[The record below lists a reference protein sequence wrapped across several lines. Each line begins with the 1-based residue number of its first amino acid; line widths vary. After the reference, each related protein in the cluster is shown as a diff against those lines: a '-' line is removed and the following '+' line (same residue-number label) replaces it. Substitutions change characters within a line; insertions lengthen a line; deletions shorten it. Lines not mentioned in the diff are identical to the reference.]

1 MIQATPVFL
10 VPLDRMKD
18 LRTLN
23 IYFRKYRGRL
33 LLGLL
38 FVSLSN
44 YFGILAPQ
52 ITGYVVDQVEFRMHN
67 DASSLQAD
75 LPTKTFYDPLVEAF
89 IRVMDAG
96 QRPFSSLVL
105 WCGILLL
112 AVALLR
118 GFFMFLM
125 RQTLIVMSRHIE
137 YDQKRALYDQY
148 QRLDAGF
155 YKSNRTGDLMSRI
168 SEDVSRVRM
177 YTGPS
182 IMYLTNLTVLIG
194 FSLFY
199 MFRENALL
207 TLYVLSPLPILAAAI
222 YFVNNVINRRSERI
236 QAQLSDITTH
246 AQESYSGIRVIKS
259 FGQEAAMSGFFRRHA
274 EDYRHST
281 LGLAMVEA
289 VYFPSIGLLIG
300 LSTLLTI
307 FMGGIY
313 QLNNEVS
320 SGTIAEF
327 VVYINMLTFPVSAI
341 GWVASM
347 IQRAAASQKRINEFL
362 NTEPT
367 VKDPSGPSILP
378 RFNEIRF
385 NQVCFTY
392 PNTGIQALTNF
403 SLTIKKGEKVAIIG
417 KTGSGKSTIAQLLL
431 RHFDPTSGDIR
442 IDGSALY
449 KLKLSSLRDGISY
462 VPQDTFLFSA
472 SIAQNIRFGDPY
484 ADDDMI
490 RTAARR
496 AAIDTEI
503 ESFPDG
509 YQTKVGERG
518 VNLSGGQKQ
527 RISIARALCRKAPVL
542 IFDDCLS
549 AVDAA
554 TEHRILSG
562 LKEALQ
568 ERTAIIITH
577 RIFSLLEFDRI
588 LVLEN
593 GSIIESGTHEQLLA
607 LQGYYYHL
615 HRKQQER

>member
-1 MIQATPVFL
+1 
-10 VPLDRMKD
+10 MKE
-18 LRTLN
+18 LATLN
-23 IYFRKYRGRL
+23 VYFRKYRGRL

-38 FVSLSN
+38 FVFLSN

-52 ITGYVVDQVEFRMHN
+52 ITGYVVDQVEVRMGQP
-67 DASSLQAD
+67 SSGPEAKV
-75 LPTKTFYDPLVEAF
+75 PGKAFYDPLVETF
-89 IRVMDAG
+89 IRTMDVEH
-96 QRPFSSLVL
+96 RPFSSLVL

-112 AVALLR
+112 SVALLR

-137 YDQKRALYDQY
+137 YDQKRELYDHY
-148 QRLDAGF
+148 QRLDAAF
-155 YKSNRTGDLMSRI
+155 YKANRTGDLMSRI

-182 IMYLTNLTVLIG
+182 VMYLTNLTVLIG

-199 MFRENALL
+199 MFRENAML

-222 YFVNNVINRRSERI
+222 YYVNNVINRRSERI
-236 QAQLSDITTH
+236 QAQLSDITIH

-259 FGQEAAMSGFFRRHA
+259 FGQESAMSGFFRHHA

-313 QLNNEVS
+313 QLNQQVS

-362 NTEPT
+362 NTEPK
-367 VKDPSGPSILP
+367 VKDPLGPSRVP
-378 RFNEIRF
+378 DFHEIRF
-385 NQVCFTY
+385 EEVSFTY
-392 PNTGIQALTNF
+392 PNTGIRAITDFNLTV
-403 SLTIKKGEKVAIIG
+403 KRGEKVAIIG

-431 RHFDPTSGDIR
+431 RHFDPTSGTIHL
-442 IDGSALY
+442 DGTDLRQF
-449 KLKLSSLRDGISY
+449 KLQSIRDGISY

-472 SIAQNIRFGDPY
+472 SIAQNIRFGDPD
-484 ADDDMI
+484 ADDQKI
-490 RTAARR
+490 RNAARR
-496 AAIDTEI
+496 AAIDAEI
-503 ESFPDG
+503 EAFPDG
-509 YQTKVGERG
+509 YATRVGERG

-527 RISIARALCRKAPVL
+527 RISIARALCRQAPVL

-554 TEHRILSG
+554 TEHRILAG
-562 LKEALQ
+562 LKEALTD
-568 ERTAIIITH
+568 RTAIIITH
-577 RIFSLLEFDRI
+577 RIFSLLEFDRV
-588 LVLEN
+588 LVLED
-593 GSIIESGTHEQLLA
+593 GKIVESGTHDQLLA
-607 LQGYYYHL
+607 LQGYYNAL

>member
-1 MIQATPVFL
+1 
-10 VPLDRMKD
+10 MKE
-18 LRTLN
+18 LATLN
-23 IYFRKYRGRL
+23 VYFRKYRGRL

-38 FVSLSN
+38 FVFLSN

-52 ITGYVVDQVEFRMHN
+52 ITGYVVDQVEVRMGQP
-67 DASSLQAD
+67 SSGPEAKV
-75 LPTKTFYDPLVEAF
+75 PGKAFYDPLVETF
-89 IRVMDAG
+89 IRTMDVEH
-96 QRPFSSLVL
+96 RPFSSLVL

-112 AVALLR
+112 SVALLR

-137 YDQKRALYDQY
+137 YDQKRELYDHY
-148 QRLDAGF
+148 QRLDAAF
-155 YKSNRTGDLMSRI
+155 YKANRTGDLMSRI

-182 IMYLTNLTVLIG
+182 VMYLTNLTVLIG

-199 MFRENALL
+199 MFRENAML

-222 YFVNNVINRRSERI
+222 YYVNNVINRRSERI
-236 QAQLSDITTH
+236 QAQLSDITIH

-259 FGQEAAMSGFFRRHA
+259 FGQESAMSGFFRHHA

-313 QLNNEVS
+313 QLNQQVS

-362 NTEPT
+362 NTEPK
-367 VKDPSGPSILP
+367 VKDPLGPSRVP
-378 RFNEIRF
+378 DFNEIRF
-385 NQVCFTY
+385 EEVSFTY
-392 PNTGIQALTNF
+392 PNTGIRAITDFNLTV
-403 SLTIKKGEKVAIIG
+403 KRGEKVAIIG

-431 RHFDPTSGDIR
+431 RHFDPTSGTIHL
-442 IDGSALY
+442 DGTDLRQF
-449 KLKLSSLRDGISY
+449 KLQSIRDGISY

-472 SIAQNIRFGDPY
+472 SIAQNIRFGDPD
-484 ADDDMI
+484 ADDQKI
-490 RTAARR
+490 RNAARR
-496 AAIDTEI
+496 AAIDAEI
-503 ESFPDG
+503 EAFPDG
-509 YQTKVGERG
+509 YATRVGERG

-527 RISIARALCRKAPVL
+527 RISIARALCRQAPVL

-554 TEHRILSG
+554 TEHRILAG
-562 LKEALQ
+562 LKEALTD
-568 ERTAIIITH
+568 RTAIIITH
-577 RIFSLLEFDRI
+577 RIFSLLEFDRV
-588 LVLEN
+588 LVLED
-593 GSIIESGTHEQLLA
+593 GKIVESGTHDQLLA
-607 LQGYYYHL
+607 LQGYYNAL

>member
-1 MIQATPVFL
+1 
-10 VPLDRMKD
+10 MKD

-38 FVSLSN
+38 FVFLSN

-52 ITGYVVDQVEFRMHN
+52 ITGYVVDQVEIRMN
-67 DASSLQAD
+67 DADGSPAET
-75 LPTKTFYDPLVEAF
+75 PPGKAFYDPLVETF
-89 IRVMDAG
+89 IHLMDVSH
-96 QRPFSSLVL
+96 RPFSSLVL
-105 WCGILLL
+105 WCGLLLL

-137 YDQKRALYDQY
+137 YDQKRELYDHY
-148 QRLDAGF
+148 QRLDATF
-155 YKSNRTGDLMSRI
+155 YKANRTGDLMSRI

-199 MFRENALL
+199 MFRENPQL

-222 YFVNNVINRRSERI
+222 YYVNNVINRRSERI
-236 QAQLSDITTH
+236 QAQLSEITIH

-274 EDYRHST
+274 DDYRQST

-313 QLNNEVS
+313 QLDHEVS

-347 IQRAAASQKRINEFL
+347 IQRAAASQKRIM
-362 NTEPT
+362 
-367 VKDPSGPSILP
+367 
-378 RFNEIRF
+378 
-385 NQVCFTY
+385 
-392 PNTGIQALTNF
+392 
-403 SLTIKKGEKVAIIG
+403 AIIG

-431 RHFDPTSGDIR
+431 RHVDPTSGSVR
-442 IDGSALY
+442 IDGTDLRQ
-449 KLKLSSLRDGISY
+449 LKLSDIRDGISY

-472 SIAQNIRFGDPY
+472 SIAQNIRFGDPE
-484 ADDDMI
+484 ADDEKI
-490 RTAARR
+490 RNAARR
-496 AAIDTEI
+496 AAIDVEI
-503 ESFPDG
+503 EAFPDG
-509 YQTKVGERG
+509 YATRVGERG

-527 RISIARALCRKAPVL
+527 RISIARALCRQAPVL

-562 LKEALQ
+562 MPHA
-568 ERTAIIITH
+568 
-577 RIFSLLEFDRI
+577 
-588 LVLEN
+588 
-593 GSIIESGTHEQLLA
+593 SGTLRSDLSQTTRTLITLT
-607 LQGYYYHL
+607 LSLSSQK
-615 HRKQQER
+615 KQKNSFFCTICELS

>member
-1 MIQATPVFL
+1 
-10 VPLDRMKD
+10 MKE
-18 LRTLN
+18 LATLN
-23 IYFRKYRGRL
+23 VYFRKYRGRL

-52 ITGYVVDQVEFRMHN
+52 ITGYVVDQVEIRMGQ
-67 DASSLQAD
+67 SSAGSEAKV
-75 LPTKTFYDPLVEAF
+75 PGKAFYDPLVETF
-89 IRVMDAG
+89 IRTMDVEH
-96 QRPFSSLVL
+96 RPFSSLVL

-112 AVALLR
+112 SVALLR

-137 YDQKRALYDQY
+137 YDQKRELYDHY
-148 QRLDAGF
+148 QRLDAAF
-155 YKSNRTGDLMSRI
+155 YKANRTGDLMSRI

-182 IMYLTNLTVLIG
+182 VMYLTNLTVLIG

-199 MFRENALL
+199 MFRENAML

-222 YFVNNVINRRSERI
+222 YYVNNVINRRSERI
-236 QAQLSDITTH
+236 QAQLSDITIH

-259 FGQEAAMSGFFRRHA
+259 FGQESAMSGFFRHHA

-313 QLNNEVS
+313 QLNQQVS

-362 NTEPT
+362 NTEPK
-367 VKDPSGPSILP
+367 VKDPFGPSRVP
-378 RFNEIRF
+378 DFNEIRF
-385 NQVCFTY
+385 EEVSFTY
-392 PNTGIQALTNF
+392 PNTGIRAITDFNLTV
-403 SLTIKKGEKVAIIG
+403 KRGEKVAIIG

-431 RHFDPTSGDIR
+431 RHFDPTSGTIHL
-442 IDGSALY
+442 DGTDLRQF
-449 KLKLSSLRDGISY
+449 KLQSIRDGISY

-472 SIAQNIRFGDPY
+472 SIAQNIRFGDPD
-484 ADDDMI
+484 ADDQKI
-490 RTAARR
+490 RNAARR
-496 AAIDTEI
+496 AAIDAEI
-503 ESFPDG
+503 EAFPDG
-509 YQTKVGERG
+509 YATRVGERG

-527 RISIARALCRKAPVL
+527 RISIARALCRQAPVL

-554 TEHRILSG
+554 TEHRILAG
-562 LKEALQ
+562 LKEALTD
-568 ERTAIIITH
+568 RTAIIITH

-588 LVLEN
+588 LVLED
-593 GSIIESGTHEQLLA
+593 GKIVESGTHDQLLA
-607 LQGYYYHL
+607 LQGHYNAL

>member
-1 MIQATPVFL
+1 
-10 VPLDRMKD
+10 MKE
-18 LRTLN
+18 LATLN
-23 IYFRKYRGRL
+23 VYFRKYRGRL

-52 ITGYVVDQVEFRMHN
+52 ITGYVVDQVEIRMGQ
-67 DASSLQAD
+67 SSAGSEAMV
-75 LPTKTFYDPLVEAF
+75 PGKAFYDPLVETF
-89 IRVMDAG
+89 IRTMDVEH
-96 QRPFSSLVL
+96 RPFSSLVL

-112 AVALLR
+112 SVALLR

-137 YDQKRALYDQY
+137 YDQKRELYDHY
-148 QRLDAGF
+148 QRLDAAF
-155 YKSNRTGDLMSRI
+155 YKANRTGDLMSRI

-182 IMYLTNLTVLIG
+182 VMYLTNLTVLIG

-199 MFRENALL
+199 MFRENAML

-222 YFVNNVINRRSERI
+222 YYVNNVINRRSERI
-236 QAQLSDITTH
+236 QAQLSDITIH

-259 FGQEAAMSGFFRRHA
+259 FGQESAMSGFFRRHA

-300 LSTLLTI
+300 LSTMLTI

-313 QLNNEVS
+313 QLNQQVS

-362 NTEPT
+362 NTEPK
-367 VKDPSGPSILP
+367 VKDPFGPSRVP
-378 RFNEIRF
+378 DFNEIRF
-385 NQVCFTY
+385 EEVSFTY
-392 PNTGIQALTNF
+392 PNTGIRAITDFNLTV
-403 SLTIKKGEKVAIIG
+403 KRGEKVAIIG

-431 RHFDPTSGDIR
+431 RHFDPTSGTIHL
-442 IDGSALY
+442 DGTDLRQF
-449 KLKLSSLRDGISY
+449 KLQSIRDGISY

-472 SIAQNIRFGDPY
+472 SIAQNIRFGDPD
-484 ADDDMI
+484 ADDQKI
-490 RTAARR
+490 RNAARR
-496 AAIDTEI
+496 AAIDAEI
-503 ESFPDG
+503 EAFPDG
-509 YQTKVGERG
+509 YATRVGERG

-527 RISIARALCRKAPVL
+527 RISIARALCRQAPVL

-554 TEHRILSG
+554 TEHRILAG
-562 LKEALQ
+562 LKEALTD
-568 ERTAIIITH
+568 RTAIIITH

-588 LVLEN
+588 LVLED
-593 GSIIESGTHEQLLA
+593 GKIVESGTHDQLLA
-607 LQGYYYHL
+607 LQGYYNAL

>member
-1 MIQATPVFL
+1 
-10 VPLDRMKD
+10 MKE
-18 LRTLN
+18 LATLN
-23 IYFRKYRGRL
+23 VYFRKYRGRL

-52 ITGYVVDQVEFRMHN
+52 ITGYVVDQVEIRMGQ
-67 DASSLQAD
+67 SSAGSEA
-75 LPTKTFYDPLVEAF
+75 KVSGKAFYDPLVETF
-89 IRVMDAG
+89 IRTMDVEH
-96 QRPFSSLVL
+96 RPFSSLVL

-112 AVALLR
+112 SVALLR

-137 YDQKRALYDQY
+137 YDQKCELYDHY
-148 QRLDAGF
+148 QRLDAAF
-155 YKSNRTGDLMSRI
+155 YKANRTGDLMSRI

-182 IMYLTNLTVLIG
+182 VMYLTNLTVLIG

-199 MFRENALL
+199 MFRENAML

-222 YFVNNVINRRSERI
+222 YYVNNVINRRSERI
-236 QAQLSDITTH
+236 QAQLSDITIH

-259 FGQEAAMSGFFRRHA
+259 FGQESAMSGFFRRHA

-313 QLNNEVS
+313 QLNQQVS

-362 NTEPT
+362 NTEPK
-367 VKDPSGPSILP
+367 VKDPLGPSRVP
-378 RFNEIRF
+378 DFNEIRF
-385 NQVCFTY
+385 EQVSFTY
-392 PNTGIQALTNF
+392 PNTGIRAITDFNLTV
-403 SLTIKKGEKVAIIG
+403 KRGEKVAIIG

-431 RHFDPTSGDIR
+431 RHFDPTSGTIHL
-442 IDGSALY
+442 DGTDLRQF
-449 KLKLSSLRDGISY
+449 KLQSIRDGISY

-472 SIAQNIRFGDPY
+472 SIAQNIRFGDPV
-484 ADDDMI
+484 ADDQMI
-490 RTAARR
+490 RNAARR
-496 AAIDTEI
+496 AAIDAEI
-503 ESFPDG
+503 EAFPDG
-509 YQTKVGERG
+509 YATRVGERG

-527 RISIARALCRKAPVL
+527 RISIARALCRQAPVL

-554 TEHRILSG
+554 TEHRILAG
-562 LKEALQ
+562 LKEALTD
-568 ERTAIIITH
+568 RTAIIITH

-588 LVLEN
+588 LVLED
-593 GSIIESGTHEQLLA
+593 GKIVESGTHDQLLS
-607 LQGYYYHL
+607 LQGYYNAL